1 MKGWLGEKLTALG
14 IWMHLDKETY
24 RRFHNVI
31 VPARNGTTQ
40 IDHVIVSPFGIFVVE
55 TKNYQGWIFGSA
67 DQAQWTQSIYGKK
80 HRFQNPLR
88 QNYRHIKCL
97 SDYLDLPE
105 DRFHSVVFFIG
116 DCKLKTELPANVMTS
131 GLSGYIKRHTALI
144 LDQDAIART
153 IARLSGLKE
162 DPSLTNRNHLASL
175 RERHTSDTIC
185 PKCGADLV
193 QRTVRNGPRAGQTF
207 IGCSAYPKCRFT
219 RSN

>member
-14 IWMHLDKETY
+14 IWMTLDKETY

-31 VPARNGTTQ
+31 VPSRNGTTQ

-80 HRFQNPLR
+80 NRFQNPLR

-105 DRFHSVVFFIG
+105 NRFHSGVLFIG

-131 GLSGYIKRHTALI
+131 GLSGYIKRQTSLI
-144 LDQDAIART
+144 LDRGAIDRST
-153 IARLSGLKE
+153 SRLSALKE
-162 DPSLTNRNHLASL
+162 DTSLTNRNHLASL
-175 RERHTSDTIC
+175 QQRQTSNTIC

-193 QRTVRNGPRAGQTF
+193 RRTVRNGPRAGQTF
-207 IGCSAYPKCRFT
+207 IGCSAFPTCRFT
-219 RSN
+219 RPS